1 MSNIHI
7 MKNGIYFPKK
17 QIENDQLE
25 KALHLE
31 NGYIEKRTG
40 IRNRYYAVNENIED
54 MAVEAVKTLFQ
65 SEKEKEDIGLII
77 TATTSTDILMPGISN
92 YVQKKLGLSPCICFD
107 ILAGCGGYVNAFD
120 IAKVYMDSQNIKKAM
135 IIGVDK
141 LSGIID
147 QKDIGTAVV
156 LSDGAGA
163 TLIEKEDCD
172 YKKLY
177 VSHIQAEEDKNDIL
191 TYRYGKK
198 LYMNGKDVYKYAVTK
213 TVENIKELLEKA
225 NISLDDVKYI
235 VAHQSNLKIMKAIAV
250 RLQIEME
257 KMYTDIEERGN
268 TFCASIPIALYDMQK
283 SGLLKSG
290 DKIILLGYGG
300 GLNTGS
306 IFTGSILME
315 I

>member
-77 TATTSTDILMPGISN
+77 TATTSTDMLMPGISN
-92 YVQKKLGLSPCICFD
+92 YVQKKLRLSPCICFD
-107 ILAGCGGYVNAFD
+107 ILAGCSGYINAFD
-120 IAKVYMDSQNIKKAM
+120 IAKVYMDSQNIKKAI

-147 QKDIGTAVV
+147 QKDIGTAVI

-163 TLIEKEDCD
+163 TLIEKEDCHH
-172 YKKLY
+172 KKLY
-177 VSHIQAEEDKNDIL
+177 VSHIRAEEDKNDIL
-191 TYRYGKK
+191 TYQYGKK
-198 LYMNGKDVYKYAVTK
+198 LYMKGKDVYKYAVTK

-225 NISLDDVKYI
+225 NISLGDVKYI

-257 KMYTDIEERGN
+257 KMYTDIQERGN

-306 IFTGSILME
+306 ILME

>member
-7 MKNGIYFPKK
+7 VKNGIYFPKK

-40 IRNRYYAVNENIED
+40 ITNRYYAINENIED
-54 MAVEAVKTLFQ
+54 MAVEAVKTIFH

-92 YVQKKLGLSPCICFD
+92 YVQKNLGFSPCICLD
-107 ILAGCGGYVNAFD
+107 ILAGCGGYINAFD
-120 IAKVYMDSQNIKKAM
+120 IAKIYMDSRDIKKAL

-141 LSGIID
+141 LSEIID
-147 QKDIGTAVV
+147 KKDIGTAVV

-163 TLIEKEDCD
+163 TLIEKEELSDNE
-172 YKKLY
+172 KLY
-177 VSHIQAEEDKNDIL
+177 VSHMKAEPDENDIL
-191 TYRYGKK
+191 TYQYGKK

-213 TVENIKELLEKA
+213 TVENINELLEKA
-225 NISLDDVKYI
+225 NISLKDVKYI

-250 RLQIEME
+250 RLHIEME
-257 KMYTDIEERGN
+257 KMYTNIQGRGN
-268 TFCASIPIALYDMQK
+268 TFCASIPIALHDMQK

-306 IFTGSILME
+306 ILME

>member
-163 TLIEKEDCD
+163 TLIEKED
-172 YKKLY
+172 
-177 VSHIQAEEDKNDIL
+177 
-191 TYRYGKK
+191 
-198 LYMNGKDVYKYAVTK
+198 
-213 TVENIKELLEKA
+213 
-225 NISLDDVKYI
+225 SLV
-235 VAHQSNLKIMKAIAV
+235 
-250 RLQIEME
+250 
-257 KMYTDIEERGN
+257 
-268 TFCASIPIALYDMQK
+268 
-283 SGLLKSG
+283 
-290 DKIILLGYGG
+290 
-300 GLNTGS
+300 
-306 IFTGSILME
+306 
-315 I
+315 

>member
-306 IFTGSILME
+306 ILME

>member
-40 IRNRYYAVNENIED
+40 IRNRYYAINEKIED

-306 IFTGSILME
+306 ILME

>member
-1 MSNIHI
+1 

-306 IFTGSILME
+306 ILME

>member
-1 MSNIHI
+1 

-25 KALHLE
+25 KALHLK

-306 IFTGSILME
+306 ILME

>member
-120 IAKVYMDSQNIKKAM
+120 IVKVYMDSQNIKKAM

-306 IFTGSILME
+306 ILME